1 MVDHSFITHATKCL
15 SNPLLKVH
23 DYISLI
29 VSHYPAGRRVLEN
42 SIMTSHFNFWQEIV
56 MTLKK
61 EHNNYPNK
69 RHVRILCTEQQ
80 QIYMLDAFGKTALAK
95 S

>member
-1 MVDHSFITHATKCL
+1 MVDHSFITHATECL

-23 DYISLI
+23 DNISLI
-29 VSHYPAGRRVLEN
+29 VSHYLAGRRVLEN

-69 RHVRILCTEQQ
+69 RHVRILYRTTAD
-80 QIYMLDAFGKTALAK
+80 IYARCLW
-95 S
+95 